1 VTARRALG
9 VLLAL
14 AVLAPGLVACG
25 KRGPPKPPAG
35 QESEYSYPRPY
46 PAPKSVLPEG
56 ASAAEEEE
64 AEAEAEAAAEA
75 EAEAAAE
82 AEEKSGGLRKLSP
95 IPPSSSRTKTT
106 TYGTL
111 PE

>member
-1 VTARRALG
+1 MTARRTLG

-14 AVLAPGLVACG
+14 AVIAPALVACG
-25 KRGPPKPPAG
+25 KRSAPKAPAG
-35 QESEYSYPRPY
+35 QESEYSYPRLY
-46 PAPKSVLPEG
+46 PAPESVLPKG
-56 ASAAEEEE
+56 ASAAEEE
-64 AEAEAEAAAEA
+64 AAEA
-75 EAEAAAE
+75 EAE
-82 AEEKSGGLRKLSP
+82 EKPIGVRKLSP

>member
-1 VTARRALG
+1 MTARRILGALL
-9 VLLAL
+9 VL

-25 KRGPPKPPAG
+25 KRSPLKPPVG
-35 QESEYSYPRPY
+35 QESEYSYPRAY
-46 PAPKSVLPEG
+46 PAPESVLPRG
-56 ASAAEEEE
+56 AGAVEQDVKKET
-64 AEAEAEAAAEA
+64 
-75 EAEAAAE
+75 
-82 AEEKSGGLRKLSP
+82 EEKAGDERKLSP

>member
-1 VTARRALG
+1 MTAWRTLG

-14 AVLAPGLVACG
+14 AVIAAALVACG
-25 KRGPPKPPAG
+25 KRSAPKAPEG

-46 PAPKSVLPEG
+46 PAPKSVLPRG

-64 AEAEAEAAAEA
+64 AEAEAKAAAEA
-75 EAEAAAE
+75 EAE
-82 AEEKSGGLRKLSP
+82 EKRRGLRKLSP

>member
-1 VTARRALG
+1 MTARRILGALL
-9 VLLAL
+9 VL

-25 KRGPPKPPAG
+25 KRSPLKPPAG
-35 QESEYSYPRPY
+35 QESEYSYPRAY
-46 PAPKSVLPEG
+46 PAPRSVLPGG
-56 ASAAEEEE
+56 ASAVEEDEEEE
-64 AEAEAEAAAEA
+64 AE
-75 EAEAAAE
+75 
-82 AEEKSGGLRKLSP
+82 EKAGDERELSP

>member
-1 VTARRALG
+1 MHAARPTDPRR
-9 VLLAL
+9 LLHRQQPH
-14 AVLAPGLVACG
+14 PGLVACG
-25 KRGPPKPPAG
+25 RRNPPKPPAG

-64 AEAEAEAAAEA
+64 AEAK
-75 EAEAAAE
+75 AAAE

-95 IPPSSSRTKTT
+95 IPPSSSRTTTT

>member
-1 VTARRALG
+1 MTAWRALG
-9 VLLAL
+9 ALLVL
-14 AVLAPGLVACG
+14 AVFAQALVACG
-25 KRGPPKPPAG
+25 RRNAPKPPEG
-35 QESEYSYPRPY
+35 RESEYSYPRPY
-46 PAPKSVLPEG
+46 PAPKSVLPRG

-64 AEAEAEAAAEA
+64 AEAEAKAAAEA
-75 EAEAAAE
+75 EAE
-82 AEEKSGGLRKLSP
+82 EKRRDLRKLSP